1 MAHARP
7 LPLTSAMALTLAAG
21 VFTAQEHTRSHA
33 AAEVLPT
40 LSAVHGVGPSAGS
53 KAGGERCT
61 ESRVVPPDATR
72 HAGATRSPAVG
83 SRALTGSDEEET
95 ATDGRP
101 CRSAAEHD

>member
-53 KAGGERCT
+53 ERCT
-61 ESRVVPPDATR
+61 ETRVVPQDATR

-95 ATDGRP
+95 ATDGSP